1 MVMVVFETVS
11 FFSHVGTL
19 THTHTCDWSILENSK
34 TDVNIFLL
42 LLLL

>member
-11 FFSHVGTL
+11 FFFTCWNIN

-42 LLLL
+42 LL